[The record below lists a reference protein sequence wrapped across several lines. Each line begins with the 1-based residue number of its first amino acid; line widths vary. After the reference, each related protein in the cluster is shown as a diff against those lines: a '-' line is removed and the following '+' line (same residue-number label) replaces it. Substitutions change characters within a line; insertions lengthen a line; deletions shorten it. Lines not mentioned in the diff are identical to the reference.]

1 MSIADLDRTEVG
13 RLLHTLVSFFCLV
26 LSGWEE
32 TSVSIAE
39 VCPQR
44 ICWVVYFPPICQ
56 WLGGDLVSIAD
67 MDGTGVGCEYWYEC
81 L

>member
-1 MSIADLDRTEVG
+1 MSIADLDRIEVG
-13 RLLHTLVSFFCLV
+13 RPSHTLVPSFCQV

-44 ICWVVYFPPICQ
+44 ICWGVNNLDFPICQ
-56 WLGGDLVSIAD
+56 
-67 MDGTGVGCEYWYEC
+67 
-81 L
+81 

>member
-1 MSIADLDRTEVG
+1 VSIADLDRIEVG
-13 RLLHTLVSFFCLV
+13 RPSHTLVPSFCQV

-44 ICWVVYFPPICQ
+44 ICWGVNNLDFPICQ
-56 WLGGDLVSIAD
+56 
-67 MDGTGVGCEYWYEC
+67 
-81 L
+81 